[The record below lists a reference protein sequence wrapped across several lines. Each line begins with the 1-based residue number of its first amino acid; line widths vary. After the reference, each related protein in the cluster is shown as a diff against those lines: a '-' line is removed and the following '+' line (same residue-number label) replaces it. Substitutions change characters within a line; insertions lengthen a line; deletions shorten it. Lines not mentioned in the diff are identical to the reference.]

1 MPAAAPLKT
10 LHAMSRHGETG
21 MKPAVLAALAALIAL
36 CAVTNARAAESPS
49 SVAALLARVPDLP
62 ATAEEAARW
71 VDKNGALVHPGLL
84 ALRKDIEAHQQA
96 IGQIQKAAAVRHH
109 AQSAIATEN
118 LGRGMADVGI
128 DMARMQSDPAYAKE
142 VQDRM
147 RKMSPQELMAMSQ
160 KMAQPLNQDKRY
172 QNAAKAMVDD
182 APAAIAAAE
191 AGEAYSSA
199 QMTRMKSHLAVWQEA
214 DEAASRVLK
223 KPLSA
228 GMVKPAMEWENIG
241 CDAGCQSQWE
251 AYAGKMLPLMI
262 ARDTEVLRIRRG
274 ALQRQRAAVTDEIKT
289 ADKHLVASQ
298 FGALSQS
305 QANQGRIL
313 AYDGAAIAEIS
324 QLIDRV
330 SDSVKSAAVV
340 AQCGKQ
346 IVLAPGAV
354 CR

>member
-1 MPAAAPLKT
+1 
-10 LHAMSRHGETG
+10 
-21 MKPAVLAALAALIAL
+21 MKPAVLAALSALLAL
-36 CAVTNARAAESPS
+36 CAAAAAHAADSPS

-71 VDKNGALVHPGLL
+71 VDKNGSLVHPGLL
-84 ALRKDIEAHQQA
+84 ALRRDIEAHQEA
-96 IGQIQKAAAVRHH
+96 IGQIQKSAAMRHQ
-109 AQSAIATEN
+109 AQSAIATED
-118 LGRGMADVGI
+118 LGKGMADVGI

-160 KMAQPLNQDKRY
+160 KMSQPLNQDKRY

-182 APAAIAAAE
+182 APAVIAAAE
-191 AGEAYSSA
+191 AGEAYSGA
-199 QMTRMKSHLAVWQEA
+199 QMTRLKAHLAVWQEA
-214 DEAASRVLK
+214 DEAISRVMK
-223 KPLSA
+223 KPLA
-228 GMVKPAMEWENIG
+228 VGMAKPAMEWENIG
-241 CDAGCQSQWE
+241 CNAGCQAQWE
-251 AYAGKMLPLMI
+251 AYAAKTLPLMI
-262 ARDTEVLRIRRG
+262 ARDTEVLRIRRA

-289 ADKHLVASQ
+289 ADKHLAASQ

-305 QANQGRIL
+305 QVNQMKIV

-324 QLIDRV
+324 QLVDRIG
-330 SDSVKSAAVV
+330 DSVKSAAVV

>member
-21 MKPAVLAALAALIAL
+21 MKPAVLAAVAALLAL
-36 CAVTNARAAESPS
+36 SAAATAHAADAPS

-96 IGQIQKAAAVRHH
+96 IGQIQKSVAMRHQ
-109 AQSAIATEN
+109 AQSAIATED
-118 LGRGMADVGI
+118 LGKGLADVGI

-160 KMAQPLNQDKRY
+160 KMSQPLNQDKRY
-172 QNAAKAMVDD
+172 ENAAKAMVDD
-182 APAAIAAAE
+182 APATIAAE

-199 QMTRMKSHLAVWQEA
+199 QMARMKTQLAVWQEA
-214 DEAASRVLK
+214 DEAVSRVLK
-223 KPLSA
+223 KPLA
-228 GMVKPAMEWENIG
+228 VGMAKPAMEWENIG
-241 CDAGCQSQWE
+241 CDAGCRAQWD
-251 AYAGKMLPLMI
+251 AYAAKTLPLMI
-262 ARDTEVLRIRRG
+262 ARDTEVLRVRRA
-274 ALQRQRAAVTDEIKT
+274 ALQRQRAVVTEEIKT
-289 ADKHLVASQ
+289 ADKHLTASQ

-305 QANQGRIL
+305 QVNQMKIV

-324 QLIDRV
+324 QLVDRIG
-330 SDSVKSAAVV
+330 DSVKSAAAVT
-340 AQCGKQ
+340 QCGTQ
-346 IVLAPGAV
+346 IVLAPRAV

>member
-1 MPAAAPLKT
+1 
-10 LHAMSRHGETG
+10 
-21 MKPAVLAALAALIAL
+21 MKPAVLAAVAALLAL
-36 CAVTNARAAESPS
+36 SAAAAAHAAESPS
-49 SVAALLARVPDLP
+49 SAAALLARVPHLP

-96 IGQIQKAAAVRHH
+96 IGQIQKSVAMRHQ
-109 AQSAIATEN
+109 AQSAIATED
-118 LGRGMADVGI
+118 LGKGMADVGI

-160 KMAQPLNQDKRY
+160 KMSQPLNQDKRY

-182 APAAIAAAE
+182 APAMIAAAA

-199 QMTRMKSHLAVWQEA
+199 QMTRMKSHLALWQEA
-214 DEAASRVLK
+214 DEAVSRVLK
-223 KPLSA
+223 KPLA
-228 GMVKPAMEWENIG
+228 VGMAKPAMEWENIG
-241 CDAGCQSQWE
+241 CDAGCRAQWD
-251 AYAGKMLPLMI
+251 AYAAKTLPLMI
-262 ARDTEVLRIRRG
+262 ARDTEVLRIRRA
-274 ALQRQRAAVTDEIKT
+274 ALQRQRAAVTEEIKT

-305 QANQGRIL
+305 QVNQMKIV
-313 AYDGAAIAEIS
+313 AYDGAAITEIS
-324 QLIDRV
+324 QLVDRIV
-330 SDSVKSAAVV
+330 DSVKSAAVV
-340 AQCGKQ
+340 VQCGKQ